1 MNCEEAR
8 ELITA
13 LVDNE
18 LSHLERSLIE
28 SHLKD
33 CSRCSRAYEMER
45 SLKREIHNVAASMSA
60 PDDLKRK
67 ILSSHYL
74 PPNDSES
81 PSGWSK
87 IVLPFRPLLRPVF
100 GLALVVIV
108 LLPVAYLLQ
117 PERTQPI
124 SLTALAIQQKIMDG
138 ELSLRMMENRNEL
151 RDWQIRAVNG
161 EFMPMEYDLSS
172 IQVQPIGGAVQEI
185 NGRKIIVTV
194 YKGPITSLTCLTL
207 RGTEEDAP
215 RDATLFF
222 DQGRNINFYTF
233 SKNGYNAVLHRKG
246 DVICILMSNM
256 QTEKLLALAMGKA
269 DQA

>member
-138 ELSLRMMENRNEL
+138 ELSLRMVENRN
-151 RDWQIRAVNG
+151 
-161 EFMPMEYDLSS
+161 
-172 IQVQPIGGAVQEI
+172 
-185 NGRKIIVTV
+185 
-194 YKGPITSLTCLTL
+194 
-207 RGTEEDAP
+207 
-215 RDATLFF
+215 
-222 DQGRNINFYTF
+222 
-233 SKNGYNAVLHRKG
+233 
-246 DVICILMSNM
+246 
-256 QTEKLLALAMGKA
+256 
-269 DQA
+269 